1 MKVADEC
8 FSCLLSQGERAIAL
22 AGVKGRNK
30 EVMTSKVGEFLKE
43 NFREDR
49 IPAQLGTELQCLVFE
64 LTAVKDP
71 LKEKKRRANDVA
83 MSLSDTAERTVAR
96 AEDRLR
102 QAVKIA
108 LAGNLIDFA
117 VYAAEVDARI
127 LEDALQDPLIIDDC
141 DALAELLHASKTVL
155 YICDNA
161 GEIVFDKILIDEL
174 IRMGLEVTAC
184 VKSAPI
190 VNDATMEDADYVGL
204 TDICAVITIGA
215 ATIGTTLSM
224 CSKGFL
230 RRLEN
235 SDLVISKGQANFETL
250 HKIKNKKIA
259 FLLKAKCPVIAEYMG
274 VGKNS
279 SIVKVEA

>member
-161 GEIVFDKILIDEL
+161 GEIVFDKVLIDEL

-204 TDICAVITIGA
+204 TDICEVITIGA

>member
-8 FSCLLSQGERAIAL
+8 FSCLLSQGERAISL

-43 NFREDR
+43 NFRDNS
-49 IPAQLGTELQCLVFE
+49 IPAQLGTELQGLVFKM
-64 LTAVKDP
+64 TAVKDP

-83 MSLSDTAERTVAR
+83 MSLSDTAEKMVERS
-96 AEDRLR
+96 EDRLR
-102 QAVKIA
+102 QAVKLA

-117 VYAAEVDARI
+117 VYAAEVDASM
-127 LEDALQDPLIIDDC
+127 LEDALQDPLVIDDC
-141 DALAELLHASKTVL
+141 DALAELLHDPKTVL

-204 TDICAVITIGA
+204 TDICEVITTGA

-224 CSKGFL
+224 CSKEFL

-259 FLLKAKCPVIAEYMG
+259 FLLKAKCSVIAEYLG

-279 SIVKVEA
+279 SIVKVRV

>member
-49 IPAQLGTELQCLVFE
+49 IPAQLGTELQCLVFKM
-64 LTAVKDP
+64 TTVKDP

-83 MSLSDTAERTVAR
+83 MSLSDTAERTVER

-117 VYAAEVDARI
+117 VYAAEVDACI
-127 LEDALQDPLIIDDC
+127 LEDALQDSLIIDDC
-141 DALAELLHASKTVL
+141 DVLAELLHDSKTVL

-174 IRMGLEVTAC
+174 IRMRLEVTAC

-190 VNDATMEDADYVGL
+190 VNDATMKDADYVGL
-204 TDICAVITIGA
+204 TDTCEVITTGA

-224 CSKGFL
+224 CSKEFL

-250 HKIKNKKIA
+250 QKIKNKKIA
-259 FLLKAKCPVIAEYMG
+259 FLLKAKCPVIAEYLG

-279 SIVKVEA
+279 SIVKVTA

>member
-43 NFREDR
+43 NFRDNR
-49 IPAQLGTELQCLVFE
+49 IPAQLGTELQYLVFKM
-64 LTAVKDP
+64 TAVKDP

-83 MSLSDTAERTVAR
+83 MSLSDTAERMVAR

-117 VYAAEVDARI
+117 VYAAEVDARM
-127 LEDALQDPLIIDDC
+127 LEDALQDPLIINDC
-141 DALAELLHASKTVL
+141 DALAELLHDSKTVL

-161 GEIVFDKILIDEL
+161 GEIVFDRILIDEL

-204 TDICAVITIGA
+204 TDICKVITTGA

-224 CSKGFL
+224 CSKEFL

-259 FLLKAKCPVIAEYMG
+259 FLLKAKCPVIAEYLG

-279 SIVKVEA
+279 SIVKVTA